1 MPTTLLDRTSEQHE
15 TDPGQR
21 RILQRVYPSAGRR
34 RRVPFRAGAPGHNCG
49 PPPLRA
55 LAILASLFLA
65 GAAVPRGLAQD
76 PVEYYALED
85 IPGANGGIVGSFMDT
100 YSSNNVYEQITELVA
115 EWPSRHG
122 NPLYTYLTH
131 LWPFEVAAGSLVY
144 SFRLEAHKTESVDND
159 NFQFSYSTDGQNY
172 TAMLT
177 VTKTADD
184 NSVQVYTFPYPMY
197 GTIYVRVKDT
207 NGLDPKSKWPDT
219 IFIDHMYIL
228 AEGID
233 DQPPVISDVV
243 GTDHAS
249 TWYCEHPEVLGGPLL
264 GRERHDMA
272 YDAVADRT
280 VMFGGTTGVHLNDTW
295 IYDRNANT
303 WNNANPRVLEG
314 TLEPRVTHAMVY
326 DASADRI
333 VMFGG
338 LTVSGVTNETWIYS
352 FSANTWSKVEPTV
365 EGGTLEGRWL
375 HAMAYDSTAQ
385 RTILFGG
392 ATDTGKRN
400 DTWVYD
406 CAGNR
411 WSKLNPSFVGGTLTA
426 RNSHAMV
433 YDSAANKTILFGG
446 LDTSGKLND
455 TWAYDYVHNEWVK
468 QNPSFIGGTLAPRT
482 MHALAYHAA
491 ADKTILFGGNNA
503 QTQLGDTWV
512 YDYVDQTWSLAISP
526 AMAGGDLRPREEHA
540 MVYDSS
546 AGRPLLFGGFT
557 NSGCTGCGLND
568 TWTYGISDRAATIT
582 WKTDEPSDSVVRYG
596 PTPGQ
601 WTTVSDPALVLDHR
615 VVVENLTPGVE
626 YCYQVESTD
635 AAQNTAIDDNGG
647 LYYRIP
653 DTTAPEIS
661 AVAARDV
668 TTASAR
674 ITWTTDEPA
683 DSVVRYGLSPG
694 QWTTVSDSVPATSHS
709 VALSQLSAGT
719 LYDYQVES
727 TDASNNTAID
737 DNNGS
742 YYTFTTLP
750 ANTMHVG
757 AIDMWYTLAS
767 GKYRI
772 YTKVTIV
779 DGAGGALSG
788 AVVDLTLTRPG
799 GGSTQYSGTT
809 GSDGTVTFQYGP
821 TKVLGTYTSTVTGV
835 SKAGWTYSYLEN
847 NETSESLVVP

>member
-1 MPTTLLDRTSEQHE
+1 
-15 TDPGQR
+15 
-21 RILQRVYPSAGRR
+21 
-34 RRVPFRAGAPGHNCG
+34 
-49 PPPLRA
+49 
-55 LAILASLFLA
+55 LA

-131 LWPFEVAAGSLVY
+131 LWPFEVGAGSLVY

-172 TAMLT
+172 TGMLT

-219 IFIDHMYIL
+219 IFIDHMYIR
-228 AEGID
+228 AEGVD
-233 DQPPVISDVV
+233 DQPPDISDVV

-249 TWYCEHPEVLGGPLL
+249 TWYCESPEVLGGPLL
-264 GRERHDMA
+264 GRHPHAMAYNTVAQNVIMFGGDADVAPYFLADTWLYSSQNDEWRRVTPLAPDGPPEGRSAHAMAYASLVDRTIMFGGWYSDGTGEWFYPSETWEYEYDGSGGTWTQRDVTVVGGTLGGRCFIDMA
-272 YDAVADRT
+272 YDVHNDRV
-280 VMFGGTTGVHLNDTW
+280 VMFGGAGDNQRFDDTW
-295 IYDRNANT
+295 AYGPNMGIWENR
-303 WNNANPRVLEG
+303 
-314 TLEPRVTHAMVY
+314 
-326 DASADRI
+326 
-333 VMFGG
+333 
-338 LTVSGVTNETWIYS
+338 
-352 FSANTWSKVEPTV
+352 EPTTRV
-365 EGGTLEGRWL
+365 GGTLGPRSNY
-375 HAMAYDSTAQ
+375 AMAYD
-385 RTILFGG
+385 
-392 ATDTGKRN
+392 
-400 DTWVYD
+400 
-406 CAGNR
+406 
-411 WSKLNPSFVGGTLTA
+411 PSA
-426 RNSHAMV
+426 R
-433 YDSAANKTILFGG
+433 KTILFGG
-446 LDTSGKLND
+446 STPAGRSNE
-455 TWAYDYVHNEWVK
+455 TWVYDYLENTWTK
-468 QNPSFIGGTLAPRT
+468 RNPNVVGGVLTPRSSHS
-482 MHALAYHAA
+482 MVYDSGAA
-491 ADKTILFGGNNA
+491 CLVMYGGFDGT
-503 QTQLGDTWV
+503 TQLGDTWI
-512 YDYVDQTWSLAISP
+512 YSYADDTWQKADP
-526 AMAGGDLRPREEHA
+526 AEAGGALVPREGCGMA
-540 MVYDSS
+540 YDES
-546 AGRPLLFGGFT
+546 AARTVLFGGWRAT
-557 NSGCTGCGLND
+557 PEGECRDD
-568 TWTYGISDRAATIT
+568 TWTYAVNDRAAPIT
-582 WKTDEPSDSVVRYG
+582 WTTNEPSTSAVTYW
-596 PTPGQ
+596 PTGSPPEQGV
-601 WTTVSDPALVLDHR
+601 TVPDPADPALVLDHR
-615 VVVENLTPGVE
+615 VVLENLTPGIE

-635 AAQNTAIDDNGG
+635 VSQNTAIDNNNGS
-647 LYYRIP
+647 YYRIIP
-653 DTTAPEIS
+653 DTTAPLIS
-661 AVAARDV
+661 DVAALDV
-668 TTASAR
+668 TTSSAR
-674 ITWTTDEPA
+674 ITWTTDELA